1 MSPTAIIVL
10 VIVVVVVIA
19 ASILV
24 GQRGLTLEDA
34 TNRRLIEYA
43 QREEEV
49 TIADAE
55 LDVPFYERVV
65 VPLLNAI
72 SKRIMQLTPEAQLE
86 SIRSKLDAAGM
97 LQKTSPGAFLG
108 KRLMYTVVLGLAGLA
123 VLFVV
128 PNLSTLYKL
137 LIVILLPVAGYYLPM
152 SQVNSQIK
160 RRQQSIV
167 RDLPD
172 ALDLMTICV
181 EAGLTFDA
189 AMTKVY
195 EKWDNEIAAAFGRVL
210 GEIQLGKPRREGLR
224 DLAKRMQVPDLT
236 SFLAAIIQADQLGV
250 SIARIL
256 RIQSDQMRV
265 KRRQRAQEKAQQ
277 APIKMLFPMVFM
289 IFPSMFLVLLGP
301 AALLITAS
309 HIF

>member
-172 ALDLMTICV
+172 AL
-181 EAGLTFDA
+181 
-189 AMTKVY
+189 
-195 EKWDNEIAAAFGRVL
+195 
-210 GEIQLGKPRREGLR
+210 GKNLHSPTPARDTAPRRGKVLSSPELSG
-224 DLAKRMQVPDLT
+224 
-236 SFLAAIIQADQLGV
+236 
-250 SIARIL
+250 
-256 RIQSDQMRV
+256 
-265 KRRQRAQEKAQQ
+265 RRPASRHRH
-277 APIKMLFPMVFM
+277 
-289 IFPSMFLVLLGP
+289 GP
-301 AALLITAS
+301 PAGTCRPGR
-309 HIF
+309 